1 MNTKPEWIYGTAW
14 KEQATK
20 DLVLQALK
28 SGFTAIDTAN
38 QRKHYFEAAVG
49 EALKES
55 GVDRSQLFL
64 QTKYTFRRGQ
74 DKRLPYDPDA
84 RIREQVQQSFT
95 VSLQH
100 LGTDYLD
107 ALLLHGPT
115 FQEGLCDDD
124 LEAWSA
130 LETLY
135 HSGQVKA
142 IGVSNFSAQQLEDLN
157 HHAGIKPAWIQNR
170 CFAVTGWDKE
180 VRAICQRHGIGYQGF
195 SLLTANPAVAQQ
207 PAFQT
212 IVARTGLSPA
222 QVIFQ
227 VARQLNI
234 LPLTGTSSSRHM
246 HADLNC
252 ETVRLTPEEIKT
264 IENILITP

>member
-20 DLVLQALK
+20 KLVLQALE

-55 GVDRSQLFL
+55 GADRSQLFL

-74 DKRLPYDPDA
+74 DERLPYDPEA
-84 RIREQVQQSFT
+84 SISKQVQQSFA

-100 LGTDYLD
+100 LDTDYLD

-115 FQEGLCDDD
+115 FGEGLCDDD

-130 LETLY
+130 LEALY

-142 IGVSNFSAQQLEDLN
+142 IGVSNFSAQQLEGLN

-195 SLLTANPAVAQQ
+195 SLLTANPAVARQ
-207 PAFQT
+207 PAFRA
-212 IVARTGLSPA
+212 IVARTGLTSA

-227 VARQLNI
+227 AAKQLSI

-246 HADLNC
+246 HEDLSC
-252 ETVRLTPEEIKT
+252 ETISLTPEEVAT
-264 IENILITP
+264 IENILVTA